1 MSKPPQMWYV
11 IALKVINVRFGN
23 FNSSVHKETSKEV
36 LILRV
41 PLLILTI
48 NASIKYN

>member
-1 MSKPPQMWYV
+1 MWYV
-11 IALKVINVRFGN
+11 IALKVINVRFGR

-41 PLLILTI
+41 PLLISTI
-48 NASIKYN
+48 NAFIK